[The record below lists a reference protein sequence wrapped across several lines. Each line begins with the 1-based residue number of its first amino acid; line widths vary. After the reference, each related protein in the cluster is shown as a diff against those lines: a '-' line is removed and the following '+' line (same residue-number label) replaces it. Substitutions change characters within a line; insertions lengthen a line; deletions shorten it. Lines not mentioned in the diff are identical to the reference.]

1 MRKVLAAVLTGAAL
15 VGLASTASAAGQS
28 DYPWPPKDVTPV
40 HKTKA
45 ELQKQAEEFSAHQR
59 ESFPVIFPGAQYV
72 TPGLWGGER
81 GGQFEEGMQY
91 MANQVFFRQDGE
103 KTSVIMQVN
112 APGFFSRSPKE
123 FCEQTTCVGTASDG
137 QGGVIVFSED
147 ERYHN
152 DRDAHNFR
160 PNGEVVWIQG
170 DKSDDLAVLGAV
182 ASDRAYTFTR

>member
-1 MRKVLAAVLTGAAL
+1 MRKVLAAALTGAAL
-15 VGLASTASAAGQS
+15 VGLASTASAADQT
-28 DYPWPPKDVTPV
+28 DFPWPPKDITPV

-59 ESFPVIFPGAQYV
+59 QTFPVIISGAQYV

-91 MANQVFFRQDGE
+91 MANQVFFRQHGE
-103 KTSVIMQVN
+103 RASVIMQVN
-112 APGFFSRSPKE
+112 APGFFDRSPQE
-123 FCEQTTCVGTASDG
+123 FCEHTTCTATVSDN
-137 QGGVIVFSED
+137 QGGVIVISED
-147 ERYHN
+147 SAYHE
-152 DRDAHNFR
+152 RDAHNFR

-170 DKSDDLAVLGAV
+170 STQDDPAVLGAV

>member
-1 MRKVLAAVLTGAAL
+1 MRKALAAVLTGAAL
-15 VGLASTASAAGQS
+15 VGLASTASAADQT
-28 DYPWPPKDVTPV
+28 DFPWPPKDITPI

-59 ESFPVIFPGAQYV
+59 ESFPAIFPGAQYV

-91 MANQVFFRQDGE
+91 MANQVFFRQYGE
-103 KTSVIMQVN
+103 KTGVIMQVN
-112 APGFFSRSPKE
+112 APGFFDRSPHE
-123 FCEQTTCVGTASDG
+123 FCEHTTCVGTVSDDR
-137 QGGVIVFSED
+137 GGVVIFSVD
-147 ERYHN
+147 DYN
-152 DRDAHNFR
+152 GKDAHNFR

-170 DKSDDLAVLGAV
+170 HKDDDPAVLAAV